1 MSAFVLL
8 QLDNNCL
15 TGAINM
21 AVDSIGMNQFVN
33 PQDTDKRYGGPQL
46 DLTFSGLRASSGDI
60 KPSVSRAESGFRR
73 PSLTISD
80 TRSSDSSTF
89 ESSPGCLTP
98 CTPVSATSTSS
109 SRRQSMIIPAHQ
121 QYYLS
126 PGSPSPLSRSPRSK
140 RIANTDHYSLQQP
153 FTPEAPINM
162 TTFMINGE
170 PSYCLEEH
178 FPMMMNEYTTNAP
191 NGLPCHQAND
201 DFMSKCEQVIHTDSA
216 ASLSAN
222 MARNFSFSMGSPVK
236 DFAHPYVDGSST
248 QMFGAGVPSFE
259 VELPHMAIDPMD
271 AVRSLD
277 APFEYDKDQSETQFV
292 DEDILSNTAMA
303 NCSGGR
309 KTSTRSR
316 KKRSYTRTS
325 ETSEHSSSFSE
336 MSSCKRSTKSR
347 RSDNKKPKRSG
358 WSTRLVVGSS
368 DKKHPCTECNEQGLN
383 VRFVRPEHLVR
394 HKKSHHEG
402 ENTTFYACKVDGCI
416 DPKTGKQKEIKA
428 RGDNLAPHYNN
439 THFSWGNSDQSG
451 KNRRISLKESHEL
464 DLINQDSRWVRFL
477 EGGISMDGNQKGE
490 WKMLGYSIL
499 ETQNIKVKDIIS
511 KSRTLSQQWE
521 EQQRGGGAGG
531 PDDDTTLK
539 ELDFRWKMLMDGTMD
554 FDTAMTV
561 GHKMKEHERRDRG
574 LLGVSM
580 LESEEMGLKNADPRW
595 QRLLSG
601 KMTIDESEI
610 LGVKHLN
617 PAWLALQN
625 KQRR

>member
-1 MSAFVLL
+1 
-8 QLDNNCL
+8 
-15 TGAINM
+15 M
-21 AVDSIGMNQFVN
+21 AVDSIGMNQYVN
-33 PQDTDKRYGGPQL
+33 PQDTDKRYGCPQF
-46 DLTFSGLRASSGDI
+46 DLTFSGLHASSGDI
-60 KPSVSRAESGFRR
+60 KPSVSRADSGYRR

-109 SRRQSMIIPAHQ
+109 SRRQSTIIPAHQ

-126 PGSPSPLSRSPRSK
+126 PGSPSPLSRSPRSE
-140 RIANTDHYSLQQP
+140 RIASADHYSLQQP

-162 TTFMINGE
+162 TAFMINVG

-178 FPMMMNEYTTNAP
+178 FPMMSNNYTTNAT

-201 DFMSKCEQVIHTDSA
+201 DFMSKCEQAIHTDST
-216 ASLSAN
+216 ASLSAD
-222 MARNFSFSMGSPVK
+222 MARNFSFAMEGSVK
-236 DFAHPYVDGSST
+236 DFAHPYVDDPQT

-259 VELPHMAIDPMD
+259 VELPHLEMDPMD

-277 APFEYDKDQSETQFV
+277 APFEYNKDEAGTRFV
-292 DEDILSNTAMA
+292 DEDTNIAMA
-303 NCSGGR
+303 SGSGGR

-336 MSSCKRSTKSR
+336 MSCKRSTKSR
-347 RSDNKKPKRSG
+347 RGDNKKPKRSG

-402 ENTTFYACKVDGCI
+402 EKTTFYACRVHDCVDH
-416 DPKTGKQKEIKA
+416 KTGKPKRIKA

-439 THFSWGNSDQSG
+439 THFSWGNSDTSG
-451 KNRRISLKESHEL
+451 KNRRISLKESC
-464 DLINQDSRWVRFL
+464 DIGLIDMDSRWVRFL
-477 EGGISMDGNQKGE
+477 EGGISMDGSPKGE
-490 WKMLGYSIL
+490 WKMLGYSIR
-499 ETQNIKVKDIIS
+499 ETQIIKVKDIVS
-511 KSRTLSQQWE
+511 KSKLSQQWE
-521 EQQRGGGAGG
+521 G
-531 PDDDTTLK
+531 PDDTTLK
-539 ELDFRWKMLMDGTMD
+539 DFDFRWKMLLDGTMD
-554 FDTAMTV
+554 YETAMTI
-561 GHKMKEHERRDRG
+561 GYKTTEFERSDRG

-580 LESEEMGLKNADPRW
+580 IESEEMGLKNADPRW
-595 QRLLSG
+595 QKLLSG
-601 KMTIDESEI
+601 KMTLEHSEI
-610 LGVKHLN
+610 LGVRHLN
-617 PAWLALQN
+617 PAWLALQT